1 MKSHCVKVATM
12 PRTGPVILCSKRI
25 IRTSDIKGVE
35 IPRHVESDAGTGQG
49 ASYEG
54 ASYKG
59 EGKNR
64 LEEHGDGRISCCDT
78 KEGKVVS
85 SRRRRGKKR
94 RTSDEDGGD
103 RRFIYRYQAV

>member
-1 MKSHCVKVATM
+1 M

-35 IPRHVESDAGTGQG
+35 IPRHVESDAGTGKSP
-49 ASYEG
+49 SYEG

-59 EGKNR
+59 ERKDR

-85 SRRRRGKKR
+85 SKRRRGKKKKR
-94 RTSDEDGGD
+94 GTSDESGD
-103 RRFIYRYQAV
+103 AVYI